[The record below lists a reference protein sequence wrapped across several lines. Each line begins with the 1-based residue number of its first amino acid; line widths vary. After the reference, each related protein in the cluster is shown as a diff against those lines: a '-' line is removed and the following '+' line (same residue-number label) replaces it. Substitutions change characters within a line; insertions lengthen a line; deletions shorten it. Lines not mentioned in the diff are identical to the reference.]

1 MNGSFRFF
9 ALCCAALLS
18 CALPVSAQ
26 YRAAIQGTVTDQ
38 SGGVV
43 PGATVTLTSNE
54 TKHASTTTTSDAGL
68 YRFDALAPG
77 LYNLV
82 VEMPSFNRQSVDNIQ
97 IGAEETQGTNVVLTA
112 GAENQSITVSG
123 EATATLK
130 TENADIS
137 RQLTTMEIRNLPQ
150 VGRSPYELLR
160 LAPGVFGDSSRG
172 SGGGAVNLPNTTGPG
187 GSNTSIF
194 QTENQVPISA
204 NGQRLSE
211 NSFEV
216 DGVSVNSLSYGGAAV
231 ITPNQESVKEIRI
244 ASETYSADTGRNAG
258 AQVGVVSQN
267 GTDTF
272 HGSAV
277 FKYDDPNFNAYNKFS
292 GIGLPAVRVNQ
303 LYKQFGGSIGGPII
317 KNHLFFFFSYEG
329 LRNNSTSYTNAFIE
343 TPDFRAAV
351 ISARPNSVIA
361 QVLNS
366 PGIAP
371 RIVSTAP
378 TTCAAA
384 GFNATNCQV
393 VGNGFLNIGSIT
405 GATGQYTTTMG
416 GGLSSLPEIQYSQL
430 ALPNQVAG
438 NQYNGRLDYVHGSDT
453 LAVSTYFTKLTTLGA
468 SGGQDA
474 RPQADIQFNP
484 LNSLVTLVYNHVF
497 NETTLNQ
504 FRSNFTRFADNGVAD
519 ASKTNFGIPEVDV
532 EGVPFARIK
541 FGAAQS
547 STTPSLLAQNTY
559 ETRDD
564 VSIVMGRHTLRVG
577 GLIRFEQ
584 DNNNLLGG
592 SRPVY
597 SFTGLF
603 NLANGT
609 PVFEGV
615 NADPRTGAPADAQR
629 YFRTRN
635 FGEYVQDDWKARPN
649 LTINL
654 GLRYEIFSP
663 LREKRGNLSNIVFGS
678 QGLKNATIQQ
688 TNQLFN
694 TDYSNFG
701 PRIGLAYNPT
711 PKLVVRSGF
720 GVYYNRIP
728 NVLLS
733 NTRQNPPN
741 FASYGLCCGFASSPF
756 ANNQIQ
762 FAVGSSNSPA
772 SFPINTAL
780 AQGINPL
787 TGAPN
792 VGAVEIYGAQPN
804 TPSGRAL
811 IYSFDL
817 QYQLP
822 AHFVGIAGYQ
832 GSADRHLIRLVNQNF
847 LYPNNPSFSAVYVP
861 QPDVNSSYNAL
872 LLGLNKTYAS
882 GLQMS
887 INYRFAKSLDNLS
900 YGGPGAVTNQTYP
913 QDNHSEY
920 GPSDFDVKHNFIA
933 SAVYELPFYKS
944 SNGIAHFLFGGLTIS
959 PIVQWHSGFPW
970 TPKSGQSVS
979 TPGGPSLGP
988 TRPVAYLGGAGT
1000 DTSNSTFLNANG
1012 NFPGGGSKYFVL
1024 TPSGPPGI
1032 GRNVFRGPNYFSTDL
1047 SVAKTFGFHFLGEGN
1062 KGLEVRANAYN
1073 LFNNLNL
1080 APFGFFD
1087 ASTFVDSSLFGR
1099 ATTGLSGRVV
1109 DFQARITF

>member
-1 MNGSFRFF
+1 M
-9 ALCCAALLS
+9 
-18 CALPVSAQ
+18 
-26 YRAAIQGTVTDQ
+26 QGTVTDQ
-38 SGGVV
+38 SGGIV
-43 PGATVTLTSNE
+43 PGASVTLTSQE
-54 TKHASTTTTSDAGL
+54 TQQAKTTTTSDAGS

-77 LYNLV
+77 RYTLTVDMAN
-82 VEMPSFNRQSVDNIQ
+82 FNRQTVENIQ
-97 IGAEETQGTNVVLTA
+97 IKAEETQGANVTLTA
-112 GAENQSITVSG
+112 GAQTQSITVSG
-123 EATATLK
+123 EAATALK
-130 TENADIS
+130 TENADVS
-137 RQLTTMEIRNLPQ
+137 RQISTEEIRNLPQ

-172 SGGGAVNLPNTTGPG
+172 SGGGSVSLPNTTGPG
-187 GSNTSIF
+187 GSNNSIY

-231 ITPNQESVKEIRI
+231 ITPNQESVKEIRV
-244 ASETYSADTGRNAG
+244 ASETYSADSGRNAG
-258 AQVGVVSQN
+258 AQVGVISQN
-267 GTDTF
+267 GTDTI
-272 HGSAV
+272 HGSAI
-277 FKYDDPNFNAYNKFS
+277 FKYDDPKFNAYNKFS
-292 GIGLPAVRVNQ
+292 GVGLPAVRVNQ

-317 KNHLFFFFSYEG
+317 KNRLFFFFSYEG
-329 LRNNSTSYTNAFIE
+329 LRNNTTSYTNAFIE
-343 TPDFRAAV
+343 TPDFRQAV

-361 QVLNS
+361 QVLS
-366 PGIAP
+366 APGIAP

-384 GFNATNCQV
+384 GFSASNCQA

-405 GATGQYTTTMG
+405 GATGKYTTGLG
-416 GGLSSLPEIQYSQL
+416 GGLGSLPEIQYSQL
-430 ALPNQVAG
+430 ALPNQVSG
-438 NQYNGRLDYVHGSDT
+438 NQYNGRIDYVHGNDT
-453 LAVSTYFTKLTTLGA
+453 LAFSTYFTKLTTLGA

-547 STTPSLLAQNTY
+547 STTPSILAQNTY

-564 VSIVMGRHTLRVG
+564 VSIVNGRHTVKVG

-597 SFTGLF
+597 SFVGLF

-609 PVFEGV
+609 PVYEGV
-615 NADPRTGAPADAQR
+615 NANPVTGAPADAQR

-649 LTINL
+649 LTATI

-688 TNQLFN
+688 TSQLFK
-694 TDYSNFG
+694 TDYHDLG
-701 PRIGLAYNPT
+701 PRLGIAYNPT
-711 PKLVVRSGF
+711 RNLVVRTGF
-720 GVYYNRIP
+720 GIYYNRIP

-741 FASYGLCCGFASSPF
+741 FASYGLCCGFPDSPF
-756 ANNQIQ
+756 ANGQIQ
-762 FAVGSSNSPA
+762 FAVGSSTSPA

-780 AQGINPL
+780 AQGINPA

-792 VGAVEIYGAQPN
+792 VGSVEIYGAQPN
-804 TPSGRAL
+804 TPSGLAY

-822 AHFVGIAGYQ
+822 AHFVAVAGYQ

-872 LLGLNKTYAS
+872 LLSLNKSLSY
-882 GLQMS
+882 GLQFG
-887 INYRFAKSLDNLS
+887 INYRFAKSLDSLS

-933 SAVYELPFYKS
+933 SALYELPIFKK
-944 SNGIAHFLFGGLTIS
+944 SNGLTHFLLGGFTVS
-959 PIVQWHSGFPW
+959 TIVQAHSGFPW

-988 TRPVAYLGGAGT
+988 TRPVGYLGGAGT
-1000 DTSNSTFLNANG
+1000 DTSNATFLSPNG
-1012 NFPGGGSKYFVL
+1012 NFPGGGLKYFQL

-1032 GRNVFRGPNYFSTDL
+1032 GRNVFRGPNYFSTDISL
-1047 SVAKTFGFHFLGEGN
+1047 AKTFGFHFLGEGN

-1073 LFNNLNL
+1073 AFNRLNL

-1087 ASTFVDSSLFGR
+1087 ASTFVGSSLFGR
-1099 ATTGLSGRVV
+1099 ATTGLAGRVI